1 MINIKSAAKIS
12 LDRLRNKPPE
22 HHFDYL
28 RNISNLIKLHNPLN
42 RIARTN
48 GVCNRRWIWKHNTG
62 KKRMANRMRAIANK
76 AMKIILI
83 INFYSPIGYIQVV
96 HELSVQWLTHHYLYD
111 QMMME
116 A

>member
-1 MINIKSAAKIS
+1 
-12 LDRLRNKPPE
+12 
-22 HHFDYL
+22 
-28 RNISNLIKLHNPLN
+28 
-42 RIARTN
+42 
-48 GVCNRRWIWKHNTG
+48 
-62 KKRMANRMRAIANK
+62 MANRMRAIANK